1 MQLSTSRGKDPHNQ
15 SIKKQLFAKASTASY
30 LSTNIRAFRNLV
42 NTTLSFVN
50 YGLAT
55 TVSEFVEL
63 DALRTILAR
72 SAFHC
77 VGLTCPANKA
87 NRLTMMAV
95 SSKEESLGFGIPDII
110 NLEIYQS
117 IKFLLKTSL
126 SPYPTYRAAL
136 LLPLQAIVETNGKI
150 KPYPDQRRNSL
161 IRTNEVFLRLKLLRE
176 LDILCHSG
184 RGHPYYFTSTIPQP
198 LLISEAQ
205 LTDSES
211 WCLQRNPQK
220 IMSLANILLLPP
232 TRIAYLP
239 HSRDPTHG
247 EDTNTKIASLDPF
260 AAIHMAITHGLDS
273 ISIIDIKGTNSTYL
287 HTSKDRDDIK
297 PNLSSEK
304 KCEYALN
311 QAIQFNSPI
320 PPENILAN
328 MKLAEIM
335 EHTEF
340 TLIQVNKNDPATW
353 GRHQIANQITE
364 SSLSIIES
372 ATIVA

>member
-1 MQLSTSRGKDPHNQ
+1 
-15 SIKKQLFAKASTASY
+15 
-30 LSTNIRAFRNLV
+30 
-42 NTTLSFVN
+42 
-50 YGLAT
+50 
-55 TVSEFVEL
+55 
-63 DALRTILAR
+63 
-72 SAFHC
+72 
-77 VGLTCPANKA
+77 
-87 NRLTMMAV
+87 MMAV

-110 NLEIYQS
+110 NLEIYQF

-136 LLPLQAIVETNGKI
+136 LLPIQAIVETNGKI

-184 RGHPYYFTSTIPQP
+184 RRHPYYFTSTIPQP

-247 EDTNTKIASLDPF
+247 EDTNTKVASLDPF

-273 ISIIDIKGTNSTYL
+273 ISIIDIKGY
-287 HTSKDRDDIK
+287 K
-297 PNLSSEK
+297 
-304 KCEYALN
+304 
-311 QAIQFNSPI
+311 
-320 PPENILAN
+320 
-328 MKLAEIM
+328 
-335 EHTEF
+335 
-340 TLIQVNKNDPATW
+340 
-353 GRHQIANQITE
+353 
-364 SSLSIIES
+364 
-372 ATIVA
+372 